1 VAPYIKE
8 VRKQPMCLAVP
19 AKIISMEGA
28 RATVE
33 VPGNRFS
40 ADLSLVP
47 GVAVGD
53 YVLVHAGFAI
63 ERYELE
69 DALEVLKLFEEARN
83 AR

>member
-1 VAPYIKE
+1 
-8 VRKQPMCLAVP
+8 MCLAVP
-19 AKIISMEGA
+19 AKIIEMTGS

-33 VPGNRFS
+33 VTGNRFS

-63 ERYELE
+63 ERYESA
-69 DALEVLKLFEEARN
+69 DALEVLKLLASVDM
-83 AR
+83 